1 MKFKLPHLRY
11 LLSGLMLGLFVAGST
26 HFVLAWTAP
35 GSTPPNGNV
44 SGPITTSG
52 VDQQKVGSFRVTGAG
67 KNVTAPRFCL
77 PGVAPTGGCINTWPS
92 GGASVWKKNG
102 NNIYYT
108 DGNVGIGTSN
118 PNYPLHITS
127 PNGGFL
133 EFAGDYSGAINPNSG
148 VWPNYVGLVAKKNLS
163 GGTSEAVVGV
173 GGAGG
178 DAPGFSARSYAGGQ
192 VDLFA
197 HYNQAVVLQAHNKTS
212 ALPILLNTSKLWIG
226 QIPYWQVNNLPTAA
240 LHIQADGM
248 TITAGKQQ
256 YTGLSGYSGT
266 YEGLVMKSSN
276 SNNKPESLLGFTKTG
291 DVGWSGYTN
300 GKTAFMYIRPNG
312 EYVFESKNNNLII
325 GTPYK
330 VGIGNSYG
338 NAGYPAEKLHVN
350 GRVKAD
356 GFCLSD
362 GCKGKWSDVG
372 GAATTPNLAQVMA
385 EGNVAPNNL
394 NMNQKNIHN
403 IAWMQLYKP
412 GTWAAFS
419 LKNDRGEAYIAVNMH
434 GQLQTSN
441 FINVGGAG
449 SLKSVFPPSGGG
461 IRTQD
466 MWVNASFRTSNLCL
480 GGTNNTNTRCINS
493 WGNIQTTVNAFNS
506 DSRLKKEVV
515 SLENSLEKIDSLRG
529 VSYRW
534 NEEGRG
540 VAGPL
545 LKGER
550 DRYGFIAQEVQKV
563 FPNLVETTESGY
575 LGVDYIGL
583 IAPTIAALQEQESI
597 IEEQQSQIDG
607 LRAEIEAIKA
617 QL

>member
-133 EFAGDYSGAINPNSG
+133 EFAGDYSGSMGNWGS
-148 VWPNYVGLVAKKNLS
+148 YVGLVAKKNLS
-163 GGTSEAVVGV
+163 GGASEAMLGV
-173 GGAGG
+173 GGQGS
-178 DAPGFSARSYAGGQ
+178 DSPGVTARSYRGGQ
-192 VDLFA
+192 FDLFP
-197 HYNQAVVLQAHNKTS
+197 HYDKAIVLQAHKNQS
-212 ALPILLNTSKLWIG
+212 VALPILLNTSKLWVG
-226 QIPYWQVNNLPTAA
+226 PIPYGGASKLPTAA
-240 LHIQADGM
+240 LHIEADGVK
-248 TITAGKQQ
+248 ILGGRQQ
-256 YTGLSGYSGT
+256 YAG
-266 YEGLVMKSSN
+266 
-276 SNNKPESLLGFTKTG
+276 LLGNQYVGTLDGIVLQRSGSESFWGFTQDGT
-291 DVGWSGYTN
+291 VGWSGYTN
-300 GKTAFMYIRPNG
+300 GNRAHAYLRTNG
-312 EYVFESKNNNLII
+312 EYVIQNDNNNVIV

-330 VGIGNSYG
+330 MGIGNGYSQT
-338 NAGYPAEKLHVN
+338 GYPAEKLHVQ
-350 GRVKAD
+350 GRVRAD
-356 GFCLSD
+356 GFCIGGD
-362 GCKGKWSDVG
+362 CKTAWSQVG